1 LNTSFQ
7 NGINILKRYKEM
19 ETYKITN
26 IYFDHENLVLV
37 LNEQQYFFKIS
48 DISDKLAKANEKER
62 NNFKIS
68 PSGYGIHWPGV
79 DEDLSINGLLH
90 RIQKSHVA

>member
-1 LNTSFQ
+1 
-7 NGINILKRYKEM
+7 M
-19 ETYKITN
+19 ETYKISK
-26 IYFDHENLVLV
+26 IYFDRDNFVLV
-37 LNEQQYFFKIS
+37 LNEQQYSFKIS
-48 DISDKLAKANEKER
+48 EISAKLANADEKER

-68 PSGYGIHWPGV
+68 PSGYGIHWPGI